1 MGTPALA
8 QLTTQRGRA
17 VLTGTPDADEVIDA
31 CTGTLRPHALTLSQ
45 PGTRLATRLASVQM
59 QDVSVNLLHYG
70 AEVTVSSGD
79 APLDD
84 YLLTLPIAG
93 AGQFRYGDATALAT
107 AEQGV
112 MIGPHQEFQFAF
124 DADFDQVIV
133 RLDRARVES
142 VAAALTG
149 ETGPVHFDLSLAPDV
164 RRLDGM
170 LESAV
175 DLVDS
180 AAAQHRPQLL
190 WQLEQVIIESLL
202 LAQPNNRTRLLLPD
216 RPMTSPRLRQAMEF
230 MIDRIADPLSVA
242 DVALACGTSVRSLQT
257 AFRTELGTT
266 PVQWLR
272 SQRLER
278 AHTLLLSGAPGLSVT
293 DVAYRCGFFHLGEFG
308 VAFRARYGTTPS
320 AVLTSR
326 R

>member
-8 QLTTQRGRA
+8 QLTAQHGLA
-17 VLTGTPDADEVIDA
+17 VLTGTRDSDEVIEV
-31 CTGTLRPHALTLSQ
+31 CTGVLRPHMLTVSQ
-45 PGTRLATRLASVQM
+45 HGAQLATRLTQVRM
-59 QDVSVNLLHYG
+59 QDVSVNRLHYG

-84 YLLTLPIAG
+84 YLLTLPLAG
-93 AGQFRYGDATALAT
+93 AGQFRYGGAAALAT
-107 AEQGV
+107 SERGV
-112 MIGPHQEFQFAF
+112 MVGPHQEFQFAF
-124 DADFDQVIV
+124 DEDFDQVIV

-149 ETGPVHFDLSLAPDV
+149 ETGPVHFDLALAPDV
-164 RRLDGM
+164 DRLDGM

-175 DLVDS
+175 HLVDF
-180 AAAQHRPQLL
+180 AATQHRPQLL

-202 LAQPNNRTRLLLPD
+202 LAQPNNRTPLLVGD
-216 RPMTSPRLRQAMEF
+216 RPVTSPRLRRAMDF
-230 MIDRIADPLSVA
+230 MLEHISSPLSVST
-242 DVALACGTSVRSLQT
+242 VAKECDTSVRSLQA

-278 AHTLLLSGAPGLSVT
+278 AHALLLSGASGLTVT

-308 VAFRARYGTTPS
+308 SAYRSRYGTTPS
-320 AVLTSR
+320 AVLASR

>member
-1 MGTPALA
+1 MGTTALA
-8 QLTTQRGRA
+8 KLAATRGDV
-17 VLTGTPDADEVIDA
+17 VLSGTRDPDEVVDA
-31 CTGTLRPHALTLSQ
+31 CTGALRPHALTLSR
-45 PGTRLATRLASVQM
+45 PGTRLATRLASVKM
-59 QDVSVNLLHYG
+59 QDVSVNLLRYG
-70 AEVTVSSGD
+70 AGVTVSSGD

-93 AGQFRYGDATALAT
+93 AGQFRYGSATALASVGH
-107 AEQGV
+107 GV
-112 MIGPHQEFQFAF
+112 LIGPHQDFEFGF
-124 DADFDQVIV
+124 DEAWDQVVV
-133 RLDRARVES
+133 RLDRSRVES

-164 RRLDGM
+164 SRLDGM

-180 AAAQHRPQLL
+180 AAVQHRPQLL

-202 LAQPNNRTRLLLPD
+202 LAQPNNRMRLQPSD